1 MNFWKRRN
9 IKKAVHHL
17 LHEARH
23 ARHMR
28 EDIVSPDKIRHLRE
42 CEDALTTAWEKN
54 NLEQIDAAADTLSDA
69 VHVVYPVHR
78 HPRIRENIEIL
89 VVAISVAMAFRT
101 FFIQPFRIPTGSMQ
115 PTLYG
120 ITYEGQKERGIM
132 DRMPLS
138 VIPFLLFGEN
148 YVEVKAK
155 ADGLVEFNQE
165 YSDESFVV
173 RVAGVPHLIHKDMPR
188 NFEVGRTRVKKGDI
202 LASGRKKL
210 GDHIFVNRMQYNFSK
225 PKRGDIFVFSTKD
238 IKHPDIRPDN
248 YYIKRLVGMPG
259 EDISIAPPYLL
270 VNGEK
275 VTSPKAFV
283 RQAEGEGY
291 HGYTLIGDSPVHA
304 YLRRPTDVF
313 HVPDGHYL
321 PMGDNTRASLD
332 GRFFGAVNQ
341 ESVIG
346 PAFVIYWPFTKRW
359 GSIY

>member
-1 MNFWKRRN
+1 MNFWKKRKL
-9 IKKAVHHL
+9 KKAIHHL

-28 EDIVSPDKIRHLRE
+28 EDLVSPDKINHLRA
-42 CEDALTTAWEKN
+42 CEDNLKRAWEN
-54 NLEQIDAAADTLSDA
+54 RDMDGIDHAADQLSDA

-101 FFIQPFRIPTGSMQ
+101 FFVQPFRIPTGSMQ

-138 VIPFLLFGEN
+138 ILSFLLFGES
-148 YVEVKAK
+148 YVEVKSK

-165 YSDESFVV
+165 FSDESFVV
-173 RVAGVPHLIHKDMPR
+173 RVSGVPHLIHKDMPR
-188 NFEVGRTRVKKGDI
+188 YFDVGRTRVKKGDI

-210 GDHIFVNRMQYNFSK
+210 GDHIFVNRMRYNFFR
-225 PKRGDIFVFSTKD
+225 PERGDIFVFSTRD

-259 EDISIAPPYLL
+259 ENISIDPPYL
-270 VNGEK
+270 VANGEK
-275 VTSPKAFV
+275 VTSPPAFV
-283 RQAEGEGY
+283 RQVEGEGY
-291 HGYTLIGDSPVHA
+291 HGYSLISDSPVPA
-304 YLRRPTDVF
+304 YLRRAGDVLNIP
-313 HVPDGHYL
+313 VGHYL

-332 GRFFGAVNQ
+332 GRFFGPVNQ
-341 ESVIG
+341 ESIIG

-359 GSIY
+359 GSID